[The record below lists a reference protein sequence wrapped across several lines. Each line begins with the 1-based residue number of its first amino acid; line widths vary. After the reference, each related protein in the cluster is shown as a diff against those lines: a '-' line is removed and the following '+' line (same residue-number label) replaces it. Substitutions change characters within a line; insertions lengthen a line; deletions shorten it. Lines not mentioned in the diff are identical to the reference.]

1 MDDSEKTQFKGK
13 FTVLVFILN
22 ILIFAL
28 AASIIVFFLVP
39 DSLWFRLPIVIICV
53 AIFIISLAVFIPK
66 YRATKAWLDIHGTT
80 KEERIAQMQK
90 EQEEYRA
97 QIRAELEEEMR
108 EEEMREEEEA
118 KKNVKK

>member
-80 KEERIAQMQK
+80 KEERIAQLQK
-90 EQEEYRA
+90 EQDEYRA

-108 EEEMREEEEA
+108 EEEEA